1 MVSGFYGDTELNFNI
16 KYLDETVPDLE
27 TFDGNWIDVRAIE
40 VKVIHPNGISET
52 YKSKEFETV
61 EYKRDDVLFVN
72 FGFAL
77 DLTDTETGE
86 QYVANI
92 YPRSSLFKNF
102 GLILTNSV
110 GCIDHSY
117 RGNNDYYKGMFLA
130 LRDGVVH
137 KGDRL
142 AQFQV
147 KKPQPKLSFNRVDDL
162 GNPSRGGY
170 GSTGRNYNNSSF
182 LFFIVTLL
190 FNIHI
195 IYCK

>member
-1 MVSGFYGDTELNFNI
+1 MVSGFHGDTELNLNI

-27 TFDGNWIDVRAIE
+27 TFDGNWVDVRAIE
-40 VKVIHPNGISET
+40 AKVIHPDGTSET

-61 EYKRDDVLFVN
+61 EYKRDDIIFVN

-102 GLILTNSV
+102 GLVLTNSV
-110 GCIDHSY
+110 GCIDNSY
-117 RGNNDYYKGMFLA
+117 CGNNDYYKGMFLA

-170 GSTGRNYNNSSF
+170 GHTGRN
-182 LFFIVTLL
+182 
-190 FNIHI
+190 
-195 IYCK
+195 

>member
-1 MVSGFYGDTELNFNI
+1 MVNGFHGDSELNFNI

-27 TFDGNWIDVRAIE
+27 TFDGNWVDVRAIE
-40 VKVIHPNGISET
+40 VKVIHPDGTSET
-52 YKSKEFETV
+52 YKSNEFETV

-110 GCIDHSY
+110 GCIDYSY
-117 RGNNDYYKGMFLA
+117 RGSNDYYKGMFLA

-162 GNPSRGGY
+162 GNPDRNGY
-170 GSTGRNYNNSSF
+170 GSTGRN
-182 LFFIVTLL
+182 
-190 FNIHI
+190 
-195 IYCK
+195 